1 MAYSMFFDVDGT
13 VYQFPTMPEQIE
25 VSSTLAI
32 EKYEVLGLGQIAVP
46 VNMEL
51 HSYKFECEF
60 PHESRFYTHTNEEFK
75 ASDYYLSRFKKWRKE
90 LTPVRFIASNGITND
105 INGLVLIE
113 ELTVTEKAGEEGDK
127 YVSFSLLEY
136 REFGKKTAVVKT
148 AKSTAKKTA
157 KKTKTT
163 APKTNPKSTGS
174 YVVKSGDTLWA
185 IAKKYYGNGAQ
196 HTKIYYAN
204 KNKIKNPN
212 LIYSGQKLT
221 IPG

>member
-90 LTPVRFIASNGITND
+90 LTPVRLIASNGISND

-136 REFGKKTAVVKT
+136 KDFGKKKAVVKKT
-148 AKSTAKKTA
+148 KKTA

-163 APKTNPKSTGS
+163 TPRTNPKSTGFH
-174 YVVKSGDTLWA
+174 VVKSGDTLWA
-185 IAKKYYGNGAQ
+185 IAKKYYGSGAKY
-196 HTKIYYAN
+196 TKIYNAN
-204 KNKIKNPN
+204 KGKIKNPN
-212 LIYSGQKLT
+212 LIYPGQKFK
-221 IPG
+221 IPS

>member
-1 MAYSMFFDVDGT
+1 MAYSMFFDVDGK
-13 VYQFPTMPEQIE
+13 VYQFPTTSEQIE
-25 VSSTLAI
+25 VSSVLAI

-90 LTPVRFIASNGITND
+90 LTPVRLIASNGISND

-136 REFGKKTAVVKT
+136 KDFGKKKAVVKKT
-148 AKSTAKKTA
+148 KKTA

-163 APKTNPKSTGS
+163 TPRTNPKSTGFH
-174 YVVKSGDTLWA
+174 VVKSGDTLWA
-185 IAKKYYGNGAQ
+185 IAKKYYGSGAKY
-196 HTKIYYAN
+196 TKISNAN
-204 KNKIKNPN
+204 KGKIKNPN
-212 LIYSGQKLT
+212 LIYPGQKFK
-221 IPG
+221 IPS

>member
-1 MAYSMFFDVDGT
+1 MAYSMFFDVDGM

-90 LTPVRFIASNGITND
+90 LTPVRLIASNGISND

-136 REFGKKTAVVKT
+136 KDFGKKKAVVKKT
-148 AKSTAKKTA
+148 KKTA

-163 APKTNPKSTGS
+163 TPRTNPKSTGFH
-174 YVVKSGDTLWA
+174 VVKSGDTLWA
-185 IAKKYYGNGAQ
+185 IAKKYYGSGAKY
-196 HTKIYYAN
+196 TKIYNAN
-204 KNKIKNPN
+204 KGKIKNPN
-212 LIYSGQKLT
+212 LIYSGQKLV

>member
-90 LTPVRFIASNGITND
+90 LTPVRLIASNGISND

-136 REFGKKTAVVKT
+136 KDFGKKKAVVKKT
-148 AKSTAKKTA
+148 KKTA

-163 APKTNPKSTGS
+163 TPRTNPKSTGFH
-174 YVVKSGDTLWA
+174 VVKSGDTLWA
-185 IAKKYYGNGAQ
+185 IAKKYYGSGAKY
-196 HTKIYYAN
+196 TKIYNAN
-204 KNKIKNPN
+204 KGKIKNPN
-212 LIYSGQKLT
+212 LIYSGQKLV